1 MTAARPHR
9 ARIATLLSALLLS
22 PLAVGCSADQAD
34 TRSDARPEERTSSTP
49 SASPS
54 ASPSP
59 SLAPASAP
67 APANIEK
74 IAALT
79 GCEASIRIEAE
90 ELREG
95 VCVTTR
101 GRWIVTTFPE
111 EKFKDIWLDTA
122 SMYGGTYLVGPKW
135 AIGGKVEILNELLPE
150 VGGELRKLRDMYAPA
165 T

>member
-9 ARIATLLSALLLS
+9 ARIAALLTALLLA
-22 PLAVGCSADQAD
+22 PLAVGCSADEAG
-34 TRSDARPEERTSSTP
+34 TPPDARSKSGTSGASAPSTTP
-49 SASPS
+49 PPTPTA
-54 ASPSP
+54 
-59 SLAPASAP
+59 AP

-79 GCEASIRIEAE
+79 GCEATIRIEAD

-101 GRWIVTTFPE
+101 GKWIVTTFPE

-135 AIGGKVEILNELLPE
+135 AIGGKVEILNELHPE